1 MVAIEQQ
8 MRWRRARQD
17 GSNTTAAVGPRDE
30 GRRPERVWRRESGG
44 HSERQGVISER
55 ESEELGQTEH
65 EQFVTRASKHTSRV

>member
-1 MVAIEQQ
+1 MLPHFSG
-8 MRWRRARQD
+8 D
-17 GSNTTAAVGPRDE
+17 SLTAAVGPRDE